1 MAKQTRR
8 AGVAVLVGTR
18 KGAFI
23 LRSDA
28 ARRRWMLAGPHFLG
42 SIVHHLVLDPRD
54 DKTLL
59 AAVRSGH
66 LGPTLHRSTYLGRT
80 WTEAKRPPA
89 FPKVPEGQK
98 GRVLDHTFWLTPG
111 HASETGTWYAGT
123 SPQGLFRSEDG
134 GMTWDAVAGF
144 NDNPK
149 LSEWTGGEQD
159 LTPDGGKT
167 HSVSVDPRDPA
178 HLYLGLSGGGF
189 FESPDAGATWVRLN
203 KGCDRVFPVADPDA
217 GHDPHCVRQHPA
229 MPDRLYM
236 QNHCGIYRLDRP
248 SDTWVRVGRK
258 MPKAVGDIGFPMT
271 VHPRYPE
278 TAWVFPM
285 DGSDVWPRVSP
296 GGKPAVY
303 RTRNA
308 GRSWERQDRGLPK
321 EQAWFTVKRQAMC
334 ADAGAP
340 VGLYFGTTSGEVW
353 ASADEGKSWRCL
365 AAHLP
370 HVYSVESAAV

>member
-1 MAKQTRR
+1 
-8 AGVAVLVGTR
+8 
-18 KGAFI
+18 
-23 LRSDA
+23 
-28 ARRRWMLAGPHFLG
+28 
-42 SIVHHLVLDPRD
+42 
-54 DKTLL
+54 
-59 AAVRSGH
+59 
-66 LGPTLHRSTYLGRT
+66 
-80 WTEAKRPPA
+80 
-89 FPKVPEGQK
+89 
-98 GRVLDHTFWLTPG
+98 
-111 HASETGTWYAGT
+111 
-123 SPQGLFRSEDG
+123 
-134 GMTWDAVAGF
+134 MTWDAVAGF

-149 LSEWTGGEQD
+149 LRVDGRRAD
-159 LTPDGGKT
+159 PTPDGGKT
-167 HSVSVDPRDPA
+167 SSRSTRATPHLPGAPGRRLLRVSRRRGHLGPA
-178 HLYLGLSGGGF
+178 QQ
-189 FESPDAGATWVRLN
+189 
-203 KGCDRVFPVADPDA
+203 GCDRVFLVADTTV
-217 GHDPHCVRQHPA
+217 HDPHCVRQHPA

-271 VHPRYPE
+271 VHPRDPE

-321 EQAWFTVKRQAMC
+321 EQAWFTDKRQAMC

-370 HVYSVESAAV
+370 RLLGGIGGRLADEVIVSSALHAYTGGGRRWRPRADADE